1 MAEGVIQEIGGPKTK
16 APTDARVVD
25 LKGKC
30 LLPGLIDAHTHAGNI
45 ELKTPMTAKL
55 PPAVYV
61 LKACRNL
68 ETDLQLGFT
77 TVRDAAGLDPSFR
90 DAINQGLI
98 KGPRLFLSVT
108 PLSQSG
114 GGNPH
119 PGVWAGRAD
128 ASQYPGHLS

>member
-1 MAEGVIQEIGGPKTK
+1 MSESIVIRNALLIDGTGAAPKPDATVVVAEGAIKEMGGKTTK
-16 APTDARVVD
+16 APADARVVD

-90 DAINQGLI
+90 EAVNQGLS
-98 KGPRLFLSVT
+98 RV
-108 PLSQSG
+108 
-114 GGNPH
+114 
-119 PGVWAGRAD
+119 PGF
-128 ASQYPGHLS
+128 S